1 MSIFRVLLFLLI
13 LVSGKSFSLTCDELN
28 GSYVISQ
35 EISPTYLGFFG
46 NEFSSDSI
54 QNTFG
59 TYGNSF
65 SSTSVRNTFGTY
77 GNSFS
82 SYSISNQFTTTP
94 PAIYKHRTL
103 IGYLTNNSFVSGG
116 VSLAA
121 IDASCYFTATSAWDN
136 PSPITNVSYVS
147 TETSISLAWSGGFGA
162 ESFSVYQC
170 SYNDCSNPI
179 LLINTTASSALIYG
193 LAANTIYTFL
203 IAGINSGSYNF
214 GIGVPAS
221 INTQTLTSTPLDTI
235 APEITLN
242 GGSTIYINVFDS
254 FIDPGL
260 IATDDVDNSVQ
271 TYVSGEVNTSLIGT
285 YTLTYGAED
294 SSNNTAFV
302 QRTVIVEDKVPPVIN
317 IIGNQIIEI
326 NQFEDYVDAGAE
338 AIDNYDGTVSVTTN
352 GSVDTSLVGQYE
364 IEYQAQDSS
373 GNISNVMRLVTINGL
388 DLQPPSMVMSGDAS
402 IVIEIN
408 TEFSD
413 PGVTATDDVDG
424 ELIVQIN
431 SSLDTAVTGTY
442 TILYSAEDSAGN
454 ISYIERY
461 VTVQEA
467 ISESI
472 TWDFDENGAADAL
485 TDGLMMLRFAFGLT
499 GVNVTNGAI
508 ADNSD
513 MSSEEVLSNLNNAK
527 DSLLTDIDGNGVVD
541 ALTDGLMLLRALF
554 GLSGDNVI
562 TGAIGNEATRISAT
576 DVATYI
582 SDHMPN

>member
-1 MSIFRVLLFLLI
+1 MSIFRILLFVLI

-65 SSTSVRNTFGTY
+65 NSTSVRNTFGTY

-82 SYSISNQFTTTP
+82 SHSISNQYTTTP

-147 TETSISLAWSGGFGA
+147 NETSISLAWSGGFGA

-170 SYNDCSNPI
+170 PNNDCSNAI
-179 LLINTTASSALIYG
+179 LLINTTASRALISG

-221 INTQTLTSTPLDTI
+221 INTQTLASTPLDTI

-260 IATDDVDNSVQ
+260 IATDNVDNSVQ

-302 QRTVIVEDKVPPVIN
+302 QRTVIVEDKISPVIN

-326 NQFEDYVDAGAE
+326 NQFEDYIDAGAE

-373 GNISNVMRLVTINGL
+373 GNISTVMRLVTINGL
-388 DLQPPSMVMSGDAS
+388 DMQPPSIVLVGDTN
-402 IVIEIN
+402 ITVEIN
-408 TEFSD
+408 TEYSE

-424 ELIVQIN
+424 PLTVQISDN
-431 SSLDTAVTGTY
+431 LNMALAGTY
-442 TILYSAEDSAGN
+442 TILYSAEDAAGN
-454 ISYIERY
+454 ISYMERY
-461 VTVQEA
+461 VTVQEGTA
-467 ISESI
+467 AVE
-472 TWDFDENGAADAL
+472 TWDFDQDGNADAL
-485 TDGLMMLRFAFGLT
+485 TDGLLLLRYTFNLRGASLT
-499 GVNVTNGAI
+499 DGAI
-508 ADNSD
+508 
-513 MSSEEVLSNLNNAK
+513 SSS
-527 DSLLTDIDGNGVVD
+527 SLLTPEEVEANVAEATNGLADIDGNGAVD
-541 ALTDGLMLLRALF
+541 ALTDGLMLLRYLF
-554 GLSGDNVI
+554 NLRGDSLI
-562 TGAIGNEATRISAT
+562 AGAVKNDATRTPAADIEA
-576 DVATYI
+576 YI
-582 SDHMPN
+582 QSYMP